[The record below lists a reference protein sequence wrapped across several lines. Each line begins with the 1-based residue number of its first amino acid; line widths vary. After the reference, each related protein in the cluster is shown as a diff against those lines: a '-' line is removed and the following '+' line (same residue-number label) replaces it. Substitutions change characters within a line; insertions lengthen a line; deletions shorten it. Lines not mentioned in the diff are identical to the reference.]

1 MPCLRYSE
9 EGKSGGYRV
18 IVFFKSGTRT
28 FFVYGFAKS
37 DQDNITQE
45 QLRKFKGAAKNVF
58 SLTDKYLDTLVAS
71 GKYKEV

>member
-1 MPCLRYSE
+1 
-9 EGKSGGYRV
+9 
-18 IVFFKSGTRT
+18 
-28 FFVYGFAKS
+28 VYGFAKS